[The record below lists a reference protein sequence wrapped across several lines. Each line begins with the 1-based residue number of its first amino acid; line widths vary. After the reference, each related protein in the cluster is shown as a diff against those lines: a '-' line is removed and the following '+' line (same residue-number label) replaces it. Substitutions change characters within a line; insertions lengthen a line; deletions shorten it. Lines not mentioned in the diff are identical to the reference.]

1 LKALMENKLL
11 DQLLPALEKMKFSGN
26 EALTPAGY
34 TVFAVG
40 RDRVDGYRGDP
51 RTLGEALRT
60 FQTANSLPYE
70 YAGVALTLLTAA
82 RGSDGSYATEGL
94 EASLSWLEKA
104 QDLAPDATDI
114 NVVEAFIYIYGRRL
128 DDARLVLDYLHE
140 QDDENYY
147 LCRAEIDYWR
157 ASGDL
162 DQALQWCEQATGIAE
177 TVPQRLRVR
186 SLIADIH
193 SERGNRGA
201 ALQSYREAIHFD
213 PDNAWL
219 WYRVAQLHWEGEAW
233 EEARHANERALQID
247 PGLAE
252 ARGLQETID
261 ESGERGSLLGRLFG
275 N

>member
-1 LKALMENKLL
+1 MGRKLL
-11 DQLLPALEKMKFSGN
+11 NQLLPMMVKISFSGN

-34 TVFAVG
+34 TVFDVG

-70 YAGVALTLLTAA
+70 YAGVALALIAA
-82 RGSDGSYATEGL
+82 SREADGSYAQEGL
-94 EASLSWLEKA
+94 DAAMTWLEKA
-104 QDLAPDATDI
+104 QEIAPDATEI
-114 NVVEAFIYIYGRRL
+114 NVIETFIYIHGQRL

-140 QDDENYY
+140 QGKAPYY

-157 ASGDL
+157 ARGDL
-162 DQALQWCEQATGIAE
+162 EQALQWCEKATGVAE

-186 SLIADIH
+186 SVMADLH
-193 SERGNRGA
+193 DERGDREA

-219 WYRVAQLHWEGEAW
+219 WYRIAQLHWDGQAVD
-233 EEARHANERALQID
+233 EARRANERALQID
-247 PGLAE
+247 PELAE
-252 ARGLQETID
+252 ARALQEKID
-261 ESGERGSLLGRLFG
+261 ESGERCSLLGRIFG
-275 N
+275 S